1 MKIELFVNDRY
12 YPEDNEVL
20 HTIRTNKSNEV
31 GYEICPDITCH
42 KSLEV
47 FVKNVKKEKVRLMT
61 DSFRNLLT
69 KEVEKPLFK
78 ELFSEYMELYDKIEH
93 TEGNK
98 RQKAML
104 AFMKCDNKIV
114 DFLEKEIIRNFS
126 IRKKRSPL
134 KPKEEKHES
143 KIKDNER

>member
-1 MKIELFVNDRY
+1 MKIELFVNDMY
-12 YPEDNEVL
+12 YPEDNDIL
-20 HTIRTNKSNEV
+20 HKIRTNDSNIV

-47 FVKNVKKEKVRLMT
+47 FVKDVKKEKVRLMT
-61 DSFRNLLT
+61 DSFRKLLT

-78 ELFSEYMELYDKIEH
+78 ELFSEYMKLYDEIEH

-98 RQKAML
+98 QQKAML

-114 DFLEKEIIRNFS
+114 DFLEREIIRNFS

-134 KPKEEKHES
+134 KLKEEKHES

>member
-31 GYEICPDITCH
+31 GYEICPDASIH

-47 FVKNVKKEKVRLMT
+47 IVKDVKKEKVRMMSESFKQRMT
-61 DSFRNLLT
+61 EEFMKSDFKNLFT
-69 KEVEKPLFK
+69 
-78 ELFSEYMELYDKIEH
+78 EYMTLYDDIEN
-93 TEGNK
+93 TKGNK
-98 RQKAML
+98 QQKAML
-104 AFMKCDNKIV
+104 SFMECDNKIV
-114 DFLEKEIIRNFS
+114 DFLEREIIRNFP